1 MTWIAWGGL
10 PNRES
15 KAWLLRADQR
25 KTSRTV
31 ALAGSN
37 PNVMRLSLNSK
48 FAESVFSNFAVSTA
62 AGASALASRIRE
74 RTAGSSVKSGC
85 AGQLL
90 QRPRCR
96 RRSRLVARGSE
107 VIVVAFGYAIWE
119 LNLMP

>member
-48 FAESVFSNFAVSTA
+48 FAQSVFSNFAVSTA
-62 AGASALASRIRE
+62 AGASAAGVANPRKNGWVVCQERLRGTAVAAASMQ
-74 RTAGSSVKSGC
+74 A
-85 AGQLL
+85 
-90 QRPRCR
+90 
-96 RRSRLVARGSE
+96 
-107 VIVVAFGYAIWE
+107 AFASCGTW
-119 LNLMP
+119 